1 MSTAE
6 IAAKIQYHNAEA
18 LKYAAMLV
26 DTNVKVDV
34 KKESIKEKAINCF
47 KKRNNH
53 V

>member
-26 DTNVKVDV
+26 DTKVKVDV
-34 KKESIKEKAINCF
+34 KKQEIKTKAARCF
-47 KKRNNH
+47 TKKK
-53 V
+53 